1 MNLAIFGGSFN
12 PPHSGHIDVIRKSL
26 ELEFIDTLI
35 VLPNF
40 QNPLKNAKLVCNDRI
55 AVLHSLTAGLK
66 NAKDK
71 LIISNYEIAKQTPSY
86 SIESI
91 KYFKNLYKPNE
102 MYFIIGADILAELG
116 QWYKIEL
123 IKKEVKFIVASRD
136 NIKIPSNFLQIN
148 IKNPSSST
156 KIREMTI
163 KPNNFLGRI

>member
-40 QNPLKNAKLVCNDRI
+40 QNPLKNTKLVCNDRI

-71 LIISNYEIAKQTPSY
+71 LIISDYEIAKQTPSY

-91 KYFKNLYKPNE
+91 QYFKNLYKPNE
-102 MYFIIGADILAELG
+102 MYFIIGADILDQLEK
-116 QWYKIEL
+116 WHKIEL

-136 NIKIPSNFLQIN
+136 NIKIPNDFIRIN
-148 IKNPSSST
+148 VENSTSST
-156 KIREMTI
+156 EIRAMI
-163 KPNNFLGRI
+163 RKSKNF

>member
-40 QNPLKNAKLVCNDRI
+40 QNPLKNTKLVCNDRI

-91 KYFKNLYKPNE
+91 QYFKNLYKPNE
-102 MYFIIGADILAELG
+102 MYFIIGADILDQLEK
-116 QWYKIEL
+116 WHKIEL

-136 NIKIPSNFLQIN
+136 NIKIPNDFIRIN
-148 IKNPSSST
+148 VENSTSST
-156 KIREMTI
+156 EIRAMLR
-163 KPNNFLGRI
+163 KSKNF

>member
-55 AVLHSLTAGLK
+55 TILHSLTAGLK

-71 LIISNYEIAKQTPSY
+71 LIISDYEIAKQTPSY

-91 KYFKNLYKPNE
+91 QYFKNLYKPNE
-102 MYFIIGADILAELG
+102 MYFIIGADILDQLEK
-116 QWYKIEL
+116 WHKIEL

-136 NIKIPSNFLQIN
+136 NIKIPNDFIRIN
-148 IKNPSSST
+148 VENSTSST
-156 KIREMTI
+156 EIRAMI
-163 KPNNFLGRI
+163 RKSKNF